1 MQRLLCQGFVPVRST
16 AYAEFH
22 VCLDL
27 QRRIYACGLE
37 IQLLK
42 HSAICFCL
50 AWWLFPI
57 MNDKHD
63 IFTIF
68 LWLKICK
75 KTMGSISEFRTIFL
89 KWIRVVFCTGFLHLK
104 CFDHAYSY
112 MYMFSL
118 SGTLIISFLLLF
130 VDKKEW
136 TKHNLH
142 YHKEMSTCT
151 YKTVQPVQLQPTTL
165 TQMFTQP

>member
-16 AYAEFH
+16 AYAESH

-75 KTMGSISEFRTIFL
+75 NTMESISEFRTIFL

-112 MYMFSL
+112 MYTFSL
-118 SGTLIISFLLLF
+118 SGTLSFLFCSCLL
-130 VDKKEW
+130 
-136 TKHNLH
+136 TKRNEPNTICIIIRKCLLALIKLSNLCNC
-142 YHKEMSTCT
+142 SL
-151 YKTVQPVQLQPTTL
+151 PL
-165 TQMFTQP
+165 